1 MRATRSQGWQ
11 QQGQK
16 GPTQSGA
23 TEVTSD
29 VCHAGCLSAFLMM
42 CFVNALNLKLPA

>member
-23 TEVTSD
+23 TEVTSGD
-29 VCHAGCLSAFLMM
+29 CHPGCPSALLMI